1 MCVYGKGGM
10 CCMCIGKELGSCACI
25 NWKCVWGKKRN
36 APVEK
41 VRGGSVYGRIEVYMK
56 KGRNAIVEGV
66 HECACMHEKGEVC
79 ACALM
84 HACIK
89 R

>member
-1 MCVYGKGGM
+1 MHVY
-10 CCMCIGKELGSCACI
+10 KERGSCACI

-66 HECACMHEKGEVC
+66 HECAC
-79 ACALM
+79 ALM
-84 HACIK
+84 HACI
-89 R
+89 

>member
-1 MCVYGKGGM
+1 M
-10 CCMCIGKELGSCACI
+10 
-25 NWKCVWGKKRN
+25 
-36 APVEK
+36 EK